1 MLVSFATIAITTLL
15 VATVVLSWVGDLRRA
30 GRATSAREATE
41 TLSSHDQRIRQMQA
55 RIRAERL
62 RRERVH
68 GPPPPPPGPRPTAAP
83 PPPPD
88 DARHREVLELG
99 AGPVTPDRLRRQY
112 RTLVAAY
119 HPDRVAGL
127 GHKLQVL
134 ADEETKAINAAYS
147 YFKRRLRD
155 D

>member
-1 MLVSFATIAITTLL
+1 MLVTLATFAITALL

-41 TLSSHDQRIRQMQA
+41 SLSSHDQRVRQMQA

-68 GPPPPPPGPRPTAAP
+68 GPPPPPRPATP
-83 PPPPD
+83 PPPAD
-88 DARHREVLELG
+88 DARHRAALELG
-99 AGPVTPDRLRRQY
+99 EGPVTADVLRRQY
-112 RTLVAAY
+112 RALVAGY

-127 GHKLQVL
+127 GRKLQAL

-147 YFKRRLRD
+147 YFKRRLGD

>member
-1 MLVSFATIAITTLL
+1 MLVSLATIAITALL

-68 GPPPPPPGPRPTAAP
+68 GPTPPPPGPRPA
-83 PPPPD
+83 PPPD
-88 DARHREVLELG
+88 DARHRAVLELG
-99 AGPVTPDRLRRQY
+99 AGPVTADLLRRQY
-112 RTLVAAY
+112 RALVAGY

-127 GHKLQVL
+127 GRKLQVL